1 MQTDYTKIFSCS
13 SLWAKKNVYALHEQ
27 GIAAMIKDEAES
39 VRLSGFASSMLGKAV
54 LYVFKAVIQLAETIA
69 QQTQVQQKTLI
80 YFS

>member
-1 MQTDYTKIFSCS
+1 MQTDYTKIFSRS

-39 VRLSGFASSMLGKAV
+39 VRLSGFESSMLGKAV
-54 LYVFKAVIQLAETIA
+54 LYVFKDVIQLAETIA